1 MVVLYRLVGL
11 VHFRRIGIRKWLM
24 NTRNREDIIRTAG
37 IAFLRDAFVK
47 DIRSLEALCLENH
60 IHARSEGTMIETSKG
75 RCS

>member
-1 MVVLYRLVGL
+1 
-11 VHFRRIGIRKWLM
+11 M
-24 NTRNREDIIRTAG
+24 NARNREDIIRTAG